1 MDHGTK
7 YMTYHRQAVKNTYT
21 HDFIRNHKINNK
33 INYDNIAITIAII
46 IAIIIVI
53 DIIRNIN

>member
-1 MDHGTK
+1 MDHGTP
-7 YMTYHRQAVKNTYT
+7 YMTYHRLAVKRPY
-21 HDFIRNHKINNK
+21 HYDFIRNHKINNK
-33 INYDNIAITIAII
+33 IQYDNIAISIAII

>member
-7 YMTYHRQAVKNTYT
+7 YMTYHRLAVKNTYA
-21 HDFIRNHKINNK
+21 HDFIRNNKIDK
-33 INYDNIAITIAII
+33 INYNNIAISIAII
-46 IAIIIVI
+46 IAIIIAI